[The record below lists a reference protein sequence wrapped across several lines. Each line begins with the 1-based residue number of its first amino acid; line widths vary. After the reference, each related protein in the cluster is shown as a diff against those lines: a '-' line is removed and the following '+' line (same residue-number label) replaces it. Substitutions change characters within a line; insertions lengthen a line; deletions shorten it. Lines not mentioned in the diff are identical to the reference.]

1 MAILLACDLGTRRT
15 GVALGDDKDGTVV
28 ALTTLQTTTDDE
40 LVSSLSALIAKH
52 HATAVVIGLPL
63 LPGGQE
69 GSQVVY
75 CKHIAQMLLS
85 TGVTVEFLDERY
97 TTDASQSSDGDAK
110 AACQLLITFL
120 DRRHLTKS

>member
-1 MAILLACDLGTRRT
+1 MAILLAFDLGTRRT

-28 ALTTLQTTTDDE
+28 ALTTLETKADE
-40 LVSSLSALIAKH
+40 QLIDALSALIVKH
-52 HATAVVIGLPL
+52 HATTVVVGLPL

-69 GSQVVY
+69 GSQAAY
-75 CKHIAQMLLS
+75 CKHIASLLSS

-97 TTDASQSSDGDAK
+97 TTDASKTADGDAK